1 MEESDDVVENLD
13 ILEQEDEAINLQSKQ
28 DSHPTK
34 AKVAAFKS
42 RVFHLVSLFVE
53 KAKNLEPLRSHL
65 SEEAF
70 IKDPNR
76 LR

>member
-1 MEESDDVVENLD
+1 MEESDDVVENLN
-13 ILEQEDEAINLQSKQ
+13 ILEQADEGINIHNKQ

-53 KAKNLEPLRSHL
+53 KTKNLDSIMPHL
-65 SEEAF
+65 SEDAF